1 MRDKEQARRTLAEAI
16 HAARRIEDEEEK
28 AESLRNVADAEA
40 KAGLAQQARETLV
53 EARGVAR
60 RMPARDLTQNLTGRE
75 HELDDGKASDA
86 KTWLL
91 SRIATWQAGEGFLA
105 DALATAADIEDPH
118 ARALVLCEIA
128 ATQAKAE
135 KQR

>member
-91 SRIATWQAGEGFLA
+91 S
-105 DALATAADIEDPH
+105 
-118 ARALVLCEIA
+118 
-128 ATQAKAE
+128 
-135 KQR
+135 